1 MDINRNTNSHN
12 SKPKHISRLKQEMY
26 QLRLKNNPFGSP
38 PSSTGDHDTVSTT
51 TDDLSRNL
59 SAFSFNP
66 DDEGTRK
73 ASEDYKLPTKRHATR
88 SGRFGSRQQQEHQQ
102 ATMLNTSAIGRAF
115 PEWTGPINDTAP
127 TTTRNFD
134 TNIAYNPYAE
144 AKNRKENVRPITELT
159 EEHLLNYG
167 LDPKKKTRVEMQP
180 RVENESDCSTILS
193 RSPGRGARRSRFNN
207 THMENRAVSPEVPK
221 RSLQDIVSK
230 IRTEKEA
237 NRNQLSQIAMPQ
249 KQSQPTHASL
259 NTFLNSDLAADKTNV
274 GPTEGRSFFL
284 PAFRHLP
291 DWTSG
296 ALKFNAMKDGVPVFV
311 KSGKNGV
318 RLGQSGDHE
327 PINAIGIPE
336 EDEQIFVSMD
346 KLQEEVRELHDHDAM
361 LQREAEKLQREVNQ
375 LQSELKR
382 YKTRRP
388 SDSAIGSD
396 SDGSFG
402 RHAQANGYQLETQ
415 IAQLQNRLDQASRQ
429 VGVQDIHSTAL
440 AAERD
445 EALHQASLARERA
458 KRLQA
463 ELESTQKDLEF
474 TLQYRKDKDS
484 LQNENITLR
493 TTNEDLKQKNEA
505 LSQANQELSSKYDRL
520 RREQLSAHKDLASA
534 QEELASL
541 RKKYDAMLEEKKLIV
556 QDHASMERNNESYFK
571 ETKKLQAQIAARDQ
585 HIADLKRG
593 ISTRDQMIDNI
604 GGLTTNT
611 AVIELN
617 AELEAEISQ
626 LKHKLQ
632 QQQATRTDKD
642 GSISAKE
649 GRIRVLKEQNLELE
663 CEKQK
668 LLEENQ
674 RLRAEYEEMRNQ
686 WIDDR
691 HKVVRLNQLLTKNNT
706 EFLKSMNDNTEDCVR
721 LEEDFKNKEASLRQK
736 LERREAAINKV
747 KQLTAQ
753 INEISQRE
761 LLGKPTKL
769 TRIVE
774 PKDATG
780 TRYAASDLTGKSGT
794 MNVDDDPTRE
804 LNLTQGTDFASIMD
818 NEIAKL
824 KQTYRD
830 FENQQRQSENDNITQ
845 ASQTGDAAQSKNQPA
860 GILKKSSRFGFNE
873 DTGRFSVKSAFSVAS
888 HHTDDESVK
897 TATTSKSRRPSSMG
911 VQGQETSRPAS
922 RVRRNSDNPTITTQT
937 DKQSNIG
944 QSVPALSKEARR
956 VLDQICNHKSDN
968 CNVCVR
974 IAANGYQTNPS
985 TKAPITVDDM
995 RKGKKTV
1002 RVDRPV
1008 PVSDRAVEARGTYEE
1023 EPTIRP
1029 AMAPGDALAVLIK
1042 EIGDE
1047 IEHLQIELKR
1057 VNEVYFNLD
1066 KSTGQ
1071 RERRR
1076 LIGDIKKLQAEL
1088 ETKSGQLYKLHDVLE
1103 GQKDAGQLMD
1113 DSELNITILSDLLRV
1128 NGATENNQEAS
1139 WNGFDE

>member
-1 MDINRNTNSHN
+1 
-12 SKPKHISRLKQEMY
+12 MY

-51 TDDLSRNL
+51 TEDLSRNL

-66 DDEGTRK
+66 EDEGIRK
-73 ASEDYKLPTKRHATR
+73 ASEDYRLPTKRHATR
-88 SGRFGSRQQQEHQQ
+88 SGRFGSRQQQDQQQ

-127 TTTRNFD
+127 TTQNFD
-134 TNIAYNPYAE
+134 TNIAYNPYSE

-193 RSPGRGARRSRFNN
+193 RSPGRGARRSRFTNSN
-207 THMENRAVSPEVPK
+207 MENRAVSPEVPK

-237 NRNQLSQIAMPQ
+237 NRNQLSQSALPP
-249 KQSQPTHASL
+249 KQSQPIHASL
-259 NTFLNSDLAADKTNV
+259 NAFLNSDLAADKTNV
-274 GPTEGRSFFL
+274 GHTEGRSFFL

-327 PINAIGIPE
+327 AINAVGIPE
-336 EDEQIFVSMD
+336 EDERIFVSMD

-402 RHAQANGYQLETQ
+402 RYAQTNGYQLESQ
-415 IAQLQNRLDQASRQ
+415 IAQLQNRLDQASKQ
-429 VGVQDIHSTAL
+429 VGVQDIHRTAL

-474 TLQYRKDKDS
+474 TLQYRKDKDN
-484 LQNENITLR
+484 LQNENISLH
-493 TTNEDLKQKNEA
+493 TTNEELKQKNEA
-505 LSQANQELSSKYDRL
+505 LSQANQELSTKYDKL
-520 RREQLSAHKDLASA
+520 RREHLSTQRDLASV

-585 HIADLKRG
+585 HIADLKKG

-617 AELEAEISQ
+617 AELEAEIER
-626 LKHKLQ
+626 LKQKLQ
-632 QQQATRTDKD
+632 QQQPTRTDERD

-649 GRIRVLKEQNLELE
+649 SRIRALKEQNLELE

-674 RLRAEYEEMRNQ
+674 QLRAEYEEMRDQ

-706 EFLKSMNDNTEDCVR
+706 EFLKTMNDNTEDCVR
-721 LEEDFKNKEASLRQK
+721 LEEDFKNKEASLRLK
-736 LERREAAINKV
+736 LERREAAIKKV

-753 INEISQRE
+753 INEISRRE
-761 LLGKPTKL
+761 LLGKPSKV

-774 PKDATG
+774 PRDGTG

-794 MNVDDDPTRE
+794 MNVDDDPTTE
-804 LNLTQGTDFASIMD
+804 LNLTQGTDFASMMD

-845 ASQTGDAAQSKNQPA
+845 ASQTGDATQSKNQPA
-860 GILKKSSRFGFNE
+860 GILKKSSRVGFDE

-888 HHTDDESVK
+888 HHSDGESVR
-897 TATTSKSRRPSSMG
+897 TATTNKSRRPSSMT
-911 VQGQETSRPAS
+911 VQGQETQRPAS
-922 RVRRNSDNPTITTQT
+922 RMRRNSENATMTTQT

-944 QSVPALSKEARR
+944 GSVPTLSKEARR

-974 IAANGYQTNPS
+974 IAANGHHVDPS

-1008 PVSDRAVEARGTYEE
+1008 PVSDRAVEDRGNYED
-1023 EPTIRP
+1023 EPTMRP

-1057 VNEVYFNLD
+1057 MNELYFSLD

-1076 LIGDIKKLQAEL
+1076 IMGEIKKLQAEL

-1113 DSELNITILSDLLRV
+1113 DSELDITILSDLLRV
-1128 NGATENNQEAS
+1128 NGASEHNQEAS

>member
-1 MDINRNTNSHN
+1 MDINRNTKSHN
-12 SKPKHISRLKQEMY
+12 SKPKHISRLKREMY

-51 TDDLSRNL
+51 TEDLSRNL

-73 ASEDYKLPTKRHATR
+73 ASEDYRLPTKRHATR
-88 SGRFGSRQQQEHQQ
+88 SGRFGSRQQQEQQQ

-127 TTTRNFD
+127 TTQNFD
-134 TNIAYNPYAE
+134 TNMVYNPYPE

-193 RSPGRGARRSRFNN
+193 RSPGRGARRSRFSNAN
-207 THMENRAVSPEVPK
+207 MENRVASPEVPK

-237 NRNQLSQIAMPQ
+237 NKNQLAQSALPP
-249 KQSQPTHASL
+249 KQSRPIHASL
-259 NTFLNSDLAADKTNV
+259 NAFLNSDLAADQTNA

-296 ALKFNAMKDGVPVFV
+296 ALRFDAMKDGVPVFV

-318 RLGQSGDHE
+318 RLGQSGEHE
-327 PINAIGIPE
+327 SINAVGIPE

-429 VGVQDIHSTAL
+429 VGVQDVHSTAL

-458 KRLQA
+458 KRLQV

-474 TLQYRKDKDS
+474 TLQYRKDKDA
-484 LQNENITLR
+484 LQSENITLR
-493 TTNEDLKQKNEA
+493 TTNEELKLKNEA
-505 LSQANQELSSKYDRL
+505 LSQANQELSNKYDKL
-520 RREQLSAHKDLASA
+520 RREHLSAQKDLAST

-541 RKKYDAMLEEKKLIV
+541 RKKYDAILEEKKLIV

-593 ISTRDQMIDNI
+593 INTRDQMIDNI

-611 AVIELN
+611 AIIELN
-617 AELEAEISQ
+617 TELEAEIER
-626 LKHKLQ
+626 LKQKLQ
-632 QQQATRTDKD
+632 NQATRTDDRD
-642 GSISAKE
+642 GSSSAKE
-649 GRIRVLKEQNLELE
+649 SRIRALKEQNLELE
-663 CEKQK
+663 YEKQK

-674 RLRAEYEEMRNQ
+674 RLRAEYEELKGQ

-706 EFLKSMNDNTEDCVR
+706 EFLKTMNDNTEDCVR

-736 LERREAAINKV
+736 LERREAAIKKV

-761 LLGKPTKL
+761 LLGKPTKV
-769 TRIVE
+769 TRIIE
-774 PKDATG
+774 PRNGTSTG
-780 TRYAASDLTGKSGT
+780 YAANDLTGKSGT
-794 MNVDDDPTRE
+794 MNVDDDPTTE
-804 LNLTQGTDFASIMD
+804 LNLTQGTDFASVMD

-824 KQTYRD
+824 RQTYRD
-830 FENQQRQSENDNITQ
+830 FEDQQRQIENDNATQ
-845 ASQTGDAAQSKNQPA
+845 PSQTGDAVQSKNQPV
-860 GILKKSSRFGFNE
+860 GILKKSSRFGFDE
-873 DTGRFSVKSAFSVAS
+873 DTGRFSVAS
-888 HHTDDESVK
+888 HHSEDESVK

-911 VQGQETSRPAS
+911 VQGQETPRPAS
-922 RVRRNSDNPTITTQT
+922 RVRQNSENPTITTQT
-937 DKQSNIG
+937 DKQSSLGHSI
-944 QSVPALSKEARR
+944 PALSKEARR

-974 IAANGYQTNPS
+974 IAANGPHVSPS
-985 TKAPITVDDM
+985 TKAPITVEDM

-1008 PVSDRAVEARGTYEE
+1008 PVSDRAVKGHGNYEE
-1023 EPTIRP
+1023 EPTMRP
-1029 AMAPGDALAVLIK
+1029 TMAPGNALAVLIK
-1042 EIGDE
+1042 EISDE
-1047 IEHLQIELKR
+1047 IEHLQMELKHM
-1057 VNEVYFNLD
+1057 NELYFSLD

-1076 LIGDIKKLQAEL
+1076 IMGEIKKLQAEL

-1103 GQKDAGQLMD
+1103 GQKNAGQLMD
-1113 DSELNITILSDLLRV
+1113 DSELDITILSDLLRV